1 MKKEEINKKDIAIIG
16 ISCKFPQSNNPD
28 EFWKNLVEQKEL
40 LHFYTDEEL
49 SNLGINHE
57 LIANPNYIKVNADLE
72 NIGSFDYSFFG
83 YTKDEANC
91 MDPQTRAL
99 HEQVWLAFEDAG
111 YDISSYKEKVGVYV
125 SMSDNLNWVVYNK
138 INPNKNVNSFYQQQL
153 LSKNFAHTLL
163 SYNLDLKGPSY
174 LIDTACSSSLSSIHI
189 ACRNLLLREC
199 SMALAA
205 GISIDST
212 KNKGYIYQEG
222 MISSKDGHCKAF
234 DEKSSGTIAGNGG
247 AVIVLKR
254 LEDAVRD
261 KDHIYAVIKSSAV
274 NNDGKGKVGY
284 TAPSVIGQSDCIKL
298 AHKTAN
304 VPSNTISYIE
314 AHGTG
319 TKLGDPIE
327 IEALNKAFNYDTT
340 HKCAVGSVKTNMGH
354 LDAAAGIAGLVKTA
368 LAINK
373 KQIPATLHFT
383 KPNPEIN
390 FKSGPFYVN
399 AQLQE
404 WKNNGEHPLRAGVS
418 SFGIGGTNVH
428 IVMEEAPVLEKSGE
442 SRPYQLLVYSAK
454 TKSSLSNY
462 QASLNQ
468 FLQTNEN
475 IDLADLA
482 YTLQV
487 GRKSFAQR
495 DFVVF
500 RDKKEA
506 LYKLKEQVNTAKVQL
521 KRNIVFMFSGQG
533 SQYFNMA
540 KDVYLQEQDFRV
552 LMDKGFQI
560 LKDLTGENYKAII
573 GYENDD
579 TIDPLLIN
587 KTQYTQPLLF
597 LIEYAF
603 ASLLLNWGI
612 SPKYM
617 IGHSLGEYVA
627 ACISGVFSFEDALY
641 ILVKRSSLMSKV
653 EEGEMLEIGLTYHT
667 IKPYINNEISVAALN
682 TKNSTVVSGNKN
694 DIEELIKVLVEKN
707 IAYNKLKTS
716 HAFHSKMMDVILD
729 DYENELSKIN
739 LSKPERPFISN
750 LTGKEI
756 SQEEAVSPKYWVKHL
771 RETVNFSDGI
781 DYLLEKGNSVFIEV
795 GPGKALSTFCQLNK
809 NYKGNNLTVGLIRH
823 PKEIKNDNQKLV
835 ESLGYLWSTG
845 VDIKWS
851 EYYAHE
857 TRNKMAA
864 PTYSFDKHVFV
875 SNVNPFEKLADF
887 GVNNDKKAILEWFYE
902 PSWKT
907 SRLVTNIKNE
917 STEKY
922 YLVFMDDLGYGEAL
936 VQKIRKESDKI
947 IEVRKGERFKKN
959 SDSQFELNS
968 SDYSTYEKLFLEL
981 KNQKIKLTNIIHLFN
996 IDEVSKSNSDKEENY
1011 KELGFY
1017 SLLHIAKNIND
1028 LEQKEVLDLTV
1039 VTSNLQTVLG
1049 NENTDSFKSMTLGLI
1064 NVITQENPLVNCR
1077 NIDVLS
1083 TDDKAEIAENIARE
1097 IQAKVF
1103 DKFISYRLNSRWV
1116 RSYNPIQ
1123 IENPQGGNTKI
1134 KKGGIYLITGGLG
1147 DLGFV
1152 HAKYLLEKYNASLI
1166 LLGRTVI
1173 SSTAENK
1180 KQGNYSRLKTLEQ
1193 LGNVQYYNADI
1204 NNLEDVQKVIQQG
1217 ELAYGQ
1223 INGIIHT
1230 AGIIKGKSL
1239 RSINFLKVEDCEK
1252 QFEPKV
1258 EGVQILAKIF
1268 KDRELD
1274 FCLFSSSLSS
1284 ILGGKEFASYAA
1296 ANTFMDYFSHTR
1308 KISNSISVN
1317 YDGLNFE
1324 ENQKEGLL
1332 TSSNIIEVFER
1343 ILSIENIPQI
1353 IISTS
1358 SLDKRLSKWVGQLE
1372 TNPAENFE
1380 NSIEIA
1386 SEEFDRSGLTNKYTK
1401 PDTPVEKKLSELFE
1415 EFFGYKDIGIEDD
1428 FFELGGNSLM
1438 AITLS
1443 NRIYKLFNVELAI
1456 EDFFVK
1462 PNIKELAKEIDM
1474 VNKLIDIQKN
1484 NKEKKY
1490 KIEI

>member
-1 MKKEEINKKDIAIIG
+1 MKKEEINKKDIAVIG

-28 EFWKNLVEQKEL
+28 EFWKNLANENEL
-40 LHFYTDEEL
+40 FYFYTDDEL
-49 SNLGINHE
+49 SDLGISKE

-83 YTKDEANC
+83 YTKNEADC
-91 MDPQTRAL
+91 MDPQTRIL

-125 SMSDNLNWVVYNK
+125 SMSENLNWIINNRV
-138 INPNKNVNSFYQQQL
+138 NPNKNVNSFYQQKL
-153 LSKNFAHTLL
+153 INKNFAHTLL
-163 SYNLDLKGPSY
+163 SYNLDLTGPSY
-174 LIDTACSSSLSSIHI
+174 FIDTACSSSLSSIHI

-205 GISIDST
+205 GVSIDST
-212 KNKGYIYQEG
+212 KSKGYIYEEG
-222 MISSKDGHCKAF
+222 MIASKDGHCKAF
-234 DEKSSGTIAGNGG
+234 DEKSSGAVGGNGA

-261 KDHIYAVIKSSAV
+261 RDHIYAVIKSSAV

-284 TAPSVIGQSDCIKL
+284 TAPSVTGQSDCIKL
-298 AHKTAN
+298 AHKLAN
-304 VPSNTISYIE
+304 VSSNTISYIE

-319 TKLGDPIE
+319 TKLGDSIE

-354 LDAAAGIAGLVKTA
+354 LDAAAGIAGFVKTA
-368 LAINK
+368 LAIKK
-373 KQIPATLHFT
+373 KQIPATLHFS
-383 KPNPEIN
+383 KSNPDIN
-390 FKSGPFYVN
+390 FNSGPFYVN

-404 WKNNGEHPLRAGVS
+404 WISNGEHPLRAGVS
-418 SFGIGGTNVH
+418 SFGIGGTNAHV
-428 IVMEEAPVLEKSGE
+428 VMEEPPLLSKSSK

-454 TKSSLSNY
+454 TKASLSNY
-462 QASLNQ
+462 QINLHQ
-468 FLQTNEN
+468 FLQNNEN

-482 YTLQV
+482 YTLKV

-500 RDKKEA
+500 KDKDEA
-506 LYKLKEQVNTAKVQL
+506 LYKLKEQVNTSKLQI
-521 KRNIVFMFSGQG
+521 KRNVVFMFSGQG

-540 KDVYLQEQDFRV
+540 KEVYLQEQDFRI
-552 LMDKGFQI
+552 LMDKGFEV
-560 LKDLTGENYKAII
+560 LKNLTGENYKAII

-579 TIDPLLIN
+579 KIEPLLIN

-603 ASLLLNWGI
+603 ASLLLKWGI

-627 ACISGVFSFEDALY
+627 ACISGVFSFEDGLS
-641 ILVKRSSLMSKV
+641 ILVKRSSLMSEV
-653 EEGEMLEIGLTYHT
+653 EEGDMLEIGLSYDV
-667 IKPYINNEISVAALN
+667 IKPYINNDISVAALN
-682 TKNSTVVSGNKN
+682 TKNSVVVSGSKN
-694 DIEELIKVLVEKN
+694 DIAEFIKVLAEQGISYN
-707 IAYNKLKTS
+707 ILKTS
-716 HAFHSKMMDVILD
+716 HAFHSKMMDSILD

-739 LSKPERPFISN
+739 FSRPQHPFISN

-756 SQEEAVSPKYWVKHL
+756 SPEEAMSPKYWVRHL

-781 DYLLEKGNSVFIEV
+781 DYLLKKGDSVFIEI
-795 GPGKALSTFCQLNK
+795 GPGKALSTFCQLNE

-823 PKEIKNDNQKLV
+823 PKETKDDNQKLA

-845 VDIKWS
+845 IDINWR
-851 EYYAHE
+851 EYYSYEA
-857 TRNKMAA
+857 RNKMPA
-864 PTYSFDKHVFV
+864 PTYSFDKHIFA
-875 SNVNPFEKLADF
+875 SHVNPFEKLAGSDLY
-887 GVNNDKKAILEWFYE
+887 NDKKSISEWFYE
-902 PSWKT
+902 PSWKA
-907 SRLVTNIKNE
+907 SRLVRNIDNQ
-917 STEKY
+917 SAEKY
-922 YLVFMDDLGYGEAL
+922 YLIFMDDSGYGESL
-936 VQKIRKESDKI
+936 VQKIKKESDKI
-947 IEVRKGERFKKN
+947 IEVRRGDRFQKK
-959 SDSQFELNS
+959 SDFQYELNI
-968 SDYSTYEKLFLEL
+968 SDYSTYEKLFVEL
-981 KNQKIKLTNIIHLFN
+981 KNQKIKLTNVIHLFN
-996 IDEVSKSNSDKEENY
+996 IDEISKICIDKEIY

-1017 SLLHIAKNIND
+1017 SVLNIAKNINE
-1028 LEQKEVLDLTV
+1028 LEQKEVLDFAV

-1049 NENTDSFKSMTLGLI
+1049 NENADSFKSISLGLI

-1077 NIDVLS
+1077 NIDVVS
-1083 TDDKAEIAENIARE
+1083 TDDKAEIVENITRE

-1103 DKFISYRLNSRWV
+1103 DKFVSYRLNNRWV

-1123 IENPQGGNTKI
+1123 IEKPLEGNTKI
-1134 KKGGIYLITGGLG
+1134 KNGGVYLITGGLG

-1166 LLGRTVI
+1166 LLGRTVF
-1173 SSTAENK
+1173 SSTVDSE
-1180 KQGNYSRLKTLEQ
+1180 KQVNYDRLQTLEK
-1193 LGNVQYYNADI
+1193 LGNVQYYHADI
-1204 NNLEDVQKVIQQG
+1204 NNLNDVQKVIQQG
-1217 ELAYGQ
+1217 ELVYGQ

-1230 AGIIKGKSL
+1230 AGIIKGKSF

-1258 EGVQILAKIF
+1258 EGVQVLAKIF
-1268 KDRELD
+1268 KDRTLD

-1284 ILGGKEFASYAA
+1284 VLGGKEFGAYAS
-1296 ANTFMDYFSHTR
+1296 ANTFMDYFSYTG

-1317 YDGLNFE
+1317 YDGLGFE
-1324 ENQKEGLL
+1324 ENSKSGLL
-1332 TSSNIIEVFER
+1332 TSSNIIDVFER
-1343 ILSIENIPQI
+1343 VLSIENMPQI

-1358 SLDKRLSKWVGQLE
+1358 SLDKRLSKWVDQLE
-1372 TNPAENFE
+1372 TNPGENTE
-1380 NSIEIA
+1380 NLSEIT
-1386 SEEFDRSGLTNKYTK
+1386 SDEFDRSGLTNKYTK
-1401 PDTPVEKKLSELFE
+1401 PDTPVEEKLSELFE
-1415 EFFGYKDIGIEDD
+1415 ELFGYKNIGTEDD

-1443 NRIYKLFNVELAI
+1443 NRIYKTFNVELAI
-1456 EDFFVK
+1456 EDFFEK

-1474 VNKLIDIQKN
+1474 INKLIEIQKN
-1484 NKEKKY
+1484 SKEKKY
-1490 KIEI
+1490 KTEI

>member
-1 MKKEEINKKDIAIIG
+1 MKKEDINKKDIAIIG
-16 ISCKFPQSNNPD
+16 ISCKFPQSNTPG
-28 EFWKNLVEQKEL
+28 EFWKNLVDENDL
-40 LHFYTDEEL
+40 FHFYTDEEL
-49 SNLGINHE
+49 SALGINQE

-72 NIGSFDYSFFG
+72 NIGAFDYSFFG

-125 SMSDNLNWVVYNK
+125 SMSENLNWVVYNK
-138 INPNKNVNSFYQQQL
+138 INSNKNVNLFYQQQL
-153 LSKNFAHTLL
+153 LNKNFAHTLL

-199 SMALAA
+199 SMALTA

-247 AVIVLKR
+247 AVVVLKR

-274 NNDGKGKVGY
+274 NNDGKGKIGY
-284 TAPSVIGQSDCIKL
+284 TAPSVAGQSDCIKL
-298 AHKTAN
+298 AHKIAN

-340 HKCAVGSVKTNMGH
+340 HKCAVGSVKTNLGH
-354 LDAAAGIAGLVKTA
+354 LDTAAGIAGLVKTA

-383 KPNPEIN
+383 KPNLEIN

-399 AQLQE
+399 GELQE
-404 WKNNGEHPLRAGVS
+404 WKSNGEHPLRAGVS

-428 IVMEEAPVLEKSGE
+428 VVLEEAPVLEKSGE
-442 SRPYQLLVYSAK
+442 SRPYQLVVYSAK

-462 QASLNQ
+462 QASLHE

-487 GRKSFAQR
+487 GRKSFTQR
-495 DFVVF
+495 DFVVV

-506 LYKLKEQVNTAKVQL
+506 LCKLQEQGNNAKVQL

-540 KDVYLQEQDFRV
+540 KDVYLQEEDFRI
-552 LMDKGFQI
+552 LMDKGFEI
-560 LKDLTGENYKAII
+560 LKNLTGENYKAII
-573 GYENDD
+573 GYESDD
-579 TIDPLLIN
+579 TTDPLLIN

-627 ACISGVFSFEDALY
+627 ACISGVFSFEDALA

-653 EEGEMLEIGLTYHT
+653 EEGEMLEIGLSYDS
-667 IKPYINNEISVAALN
+667 IKPFINDEISVAALN
-682 TKNSTVVSGNKN
+682 TKDSAVVSGNKN
-694 DIEELIKVLVEKN
+694 DIAALIEVLVEKN
-707 IAYNKLKTS
+707 IPYNKLKTS

-739 LSKPERPFISN
+739 FSKPELPFISN
-750 LTGKEI
+750 LTGKQI
-756 SQEEAVSPKYWVKHL
+756 SHQEAVSPKYWVRHL

-781 DYLLEKGNSVFIEV
+781 DYLLEKGNSLFIEV
-795 GPGKALSTFCQLNK
+795 GPGKALSAFCQLNK
-809 NYKGNNLTVGLIRH
+809 NYKGNNLTIGLIRH
-823 PKEIKNDNQKLV
+823 PKEIKNDNQKLT

-845 VDIKWS
+845 VDINWS
-851 EYYAHE
+851 AYYAHE
-857 TRNKMAA
+857 IRNKISA
-864 PTYSFDKHVFV
+864 PTYSFDKHIFV
-875 SNVNPFEKLADF
+875 SNVDLFEKLADF
-887 GVNNDKKAILEWFYE
+887 GVNNEKKAISDWFYE

-936 VQKIRKESDKI
+936 VQKIKNESDKI
-947 IEVRKGERFKKN
+947 IEVRKGGRFRKN
-959 SDSQFELNS
+959 SDSQFEVNI
-968 SDYSTYEKLFLEL
+968 SDYSSYEKLFLDL

-996 IDEVSKSNSDKEENY
+996 ICEVSKSNSDKEENH
-1011 KELGFY
+1011 KESGFY
-1017 SLLHIAKNIND
+1017 SLLHIAKNIDN
-1028 LEQKEVLDLTV
+1028 LEQKEALDLTV
-1039 VTSNLQTVLG
+1039 VTSNLQAVLG
-1049 NENTDSFKSMTLGLI
+1049 NENIDSFKSMALGLM
-1064 NVITQENPLVNCR
+1064 NVITQENPLVNGR
-1077 NIDVLS
+1077 NIDVLA
-1083 TDDKAEIAENIARE
+1083 TDDKTETVENIARE
-1097 IQAKVF
+1097 IQTKVVDRF
-1103 DKFISYRLNSRWV
+1103 VSYRLNNRWV

-1123 IENPQGGNTKI
+1123 IENPQEGNTKI
-1134 KKGGIYLITGGLG
+1134 KKGGVYLITGGLG

-1152 HAKYLLEKYNASLI
+1152 HAKYLLQKYNASLI
-1166 LLGRTVI
+1166 LLGRTII
-1173 SSTAENK
+1173 SSTAENE
-1180 KQGNYSRLKTLEQ
+1180 KQGNYSRLKALEQ
-1193 LGNVQYYNADI
+1193 LGNVQYYSADI
-1204 NNLEDVQKVIQQG
+1204 NNFEAVQKAIQQG
-1217 ELAYGQ
+1217 ELEFGH

-1258 EGVQILAKIF
+1258 EGVQILAQLF
-1268 KDRELD
+1268 KDRALD
-1274 FCLFSSSLSS
+1274 FCLLSSSLSS
-1284 ILGGKEFASYAA
+1284 ILGGKEFAAYAA
-1296 ANTFMDYFSHTR
+1296 ANTFMDYFSHTK

-1317 YDGLNFE
+1317 YDGLSFD
-1324 ENQKEGLL
+1324 ENPKEGLL

-1343 ILSIENIPQI
+1343 VLSIENIPQI

-1358 SLDKRLSKWVGQLE
+1358 SLDKRLSKWIGQQE
-1372 TNPAENFE
+1372 ANPAENPE
-1380 NSIEIA
+1380 NTIEITT
-1386 SEEFDRSGLTNKYTK
+1386 EEFDRSCLTNKYAE
-1401 PDTPVEKKLSELFE
+1401 PVTPVEKKLSELFE
-1415 EFFGYKDIGIEDD
+1415 QFFGYQNIGIEDD
-1428 FFELGGNSLM
+1428 FFEMGGNSLM
-1438 AITLS
+1438 ALTLS
-1443 NRIYKLFNVELAI
+1443 NRIYKIFNVELAI
-1456 EDFFVK
+1456 EDFFTK
-1462 PNIKELAKEIDM
+1462 RNIKELASEIDL